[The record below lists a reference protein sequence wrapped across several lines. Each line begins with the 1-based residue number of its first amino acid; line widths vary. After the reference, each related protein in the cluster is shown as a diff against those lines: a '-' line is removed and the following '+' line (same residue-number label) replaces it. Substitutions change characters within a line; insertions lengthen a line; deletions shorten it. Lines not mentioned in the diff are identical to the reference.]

1 MIEIKSLTY
10 SHSTEPLLEDFNATI
25 ALGETILVTGRNGAG
40 KSTLLELIA
49 GSLAPQSGS
58 ISING
63 VDISKMSGKEL
74 ARVRSVAPQRRTF
87 ALAFTVQEVLN
98 FIHKKHQSPLKSLV
112 FEKLGL
118 EELLTKKVTELSGGQ
133 QQRVSIALAL
143 IQEADFYLLDEPFS
157 AQDSESIKNILEL
170 IAALKAMKKG
180 VLVISH
186 NADALHS
193 SFDRELRLT

>member
-63 VDISKMSGKEL
+63 VDISKMSGKAL
-74 ARVRSVAPQRRTF
+74 AQVRSVAPQRPTF

-98 FIHKKHQSPLKSLV
+98 FIHKKHQSPLTSLII
-112 FEKLGL
+112 EKLGL

-193 SFDRELRLT
+193 SFDREIKL

>member
-63 VDISKMSGKEL
+63 VDISKMSGKAL
-74 ARVRSVAPQRRTF
+74 AQVRSVAPQRPTF

-98 FIHKKHQSPLKSLV
+98 FIHKKHQSPLTSLII
-112 FEKLGL
+112 EKLGL

-193 SFDRELRLT
+193 SFDRELKLT

>member
-1 MIEIKSLTY
+1 MIEIKNLTY
-10 SHSTEPLLEDFNATI
+10 SHSAEPLLENFNAAI
-25 ALGETILVTGRNGAG
+25 SLGETVLITGRNGAG
-40 KSTLLELIA
+40 KSTLLSLIG
-49 GSLAPQSGS
+49 GSLTPQSGS
-58 ISING
+58 IEING
-63 VDISKMSGKEL
+63 EDVSKVSGKAL
-74 ARVRSVAPQRRTF
+74 ARLRSVAPQRRTF
-87 ALAFTVQEVLN
+87 ALAFTVHEVLN
-98 FIHKKHQSPLKSLV
+98 FIHKKHQSPIKSLV
-112 FEKLGL
+112 IEKLGL

-143 IQEADFYLLDEPFS
+143 IQEVDFYLLDEPFS

-193 SFDRELRLT
+193 SFDRELKLT